1 MQFTPGQYVSIYAP
15 DNLIS
20 REYSIASGIN
30 DPYLGFIIKHL
41 PEGIVTE
48 YLMSLKPGDLV
59 SVSTPKG
66 DFRPG
71 FQHSAG
77 EFSFIATGT
86 GIAPFLSY
94 IKSFPNNPPRQLFYG
109 VRYME
114 DAVGFEA
121 FENNCESYLSVSREK
136 ITGINHGRVTD
147 LLKKMIFHEA
157 HHYYLCGLDTMIEAM
172 RECLISH
179 DISADNI
186 HHEIFFYTK

>member
-1 MQFTPGQYVSIYAP
+1 
-15 DNLIS
+15 
-20 REYSIASGIN
+20 
-30 DPYLGFIIKHL
+30 
-41 PEGIVTE
+41 
-48 YLMSLKPGDLV
+48 MSLKPGDLV

-66 DFRPG
+66 DFCPG